1 MNSYYK
7 IKIRLIAGAVVM
19 AMTMVL
25 NLAKDIGL
33 INLTSKQAGSLKTS
47 ISIQTLFRYS
57 QGIYL
62 SERTGARMS
71 GTKIKP
77 TTRGDLFNSIC
88 RLLKLAAAV
97 SFPSLHVYISDN

>member
-1 MNSYYK
+1 MAVYKAENQNTTSERTTMNSYYK

-33 INLTSKQAGSLKTS
+33 INLTSKQAGSPKTS

-57 QGIYL
+57 QGIDL
-62 SERTGARMS
+62 SERTGAQMS
-71 GTKIKP
+71 VTKINLLQGE
-77 TTRGDLFNSIC
+77 TCLILF
-88 RLLKLAAAV
+88 AD
-97 SFPSLHVYISDN
+97 Y